1 MEIACASGR
10 AAEVL
15 KHEAEEE
22 MKTLFALLAALTV
35 RTAAPA
41 A

>member
-1 MEIACASGR
+1 MEIACVSGR
-10 AAEVL
+10 AAEIL

-22 MKTLFALLAALTV
+22 MKTLFAVLATLTV
-35 RTAAPA
+35 RTVAPA